1 MLIFTKIKMKI
12 PKKVISIIPFL
23 FLTSLSSPIF
33 SLEDETINFQPNTLI
48 SNAMEEKEIKTVT
61 SNGFGTT
68 LESAAQ
74 NAAENALTQVVGSF
88 IDAETLIK
96 KQKEIRDGVISKTK
110 IIKKDIRDYS
120 QGSIKYFE
128 ILNIQ
133 KNGSIFNVTAR
144 VDVRIEDFRNYIKQ
158 LALKTKEISTTNLFA
173 EMGAKTKNLDNKFEL
188 LKKIILPVRDGEV
201 IDISIDDLQTAESFI
216 NSKDCENMFPE
227 RFCDP
232 NNSEFHSRFNV
243 EKTVVFL
250 FSLNLKKDFIENSL
264 NILENISDKKTSSIT
279 SIWGE
284 DLFRNIEYRDNY
296 DFQYSEDIGV
306 IFRNHQ
312 KQTISNY
319 YILGGIRDRFKN
331 ETNKLLENNGFRFSK
346 LRISLINNLE
356 QPIYAFEEQCNGE
369 FKGELR
375 NIIFEN
381 IGMSVGETKS
391 YIGRVNNCPSQLYTH
406 GQRFYELLD
415 FTSNRWFGF
424 AFEVNNLEILKDFK
438 EIKIEYLQN

>member
-1 MLIFTKIKMKI
+1 MRNFLKLISFTSALLLAGISNQIYSSEQKHIDIK
-12 PKKVISIIPFL
+12 S
-23 FLTSLSSPIF
+23 
-33 SLEDETINFQPNTLI
+33 NTLI
-48 SNAMEEKEIKTVT
+48 SNAIEEKEIKTVT
-61 SNGFGTT
+61 ANGFGTT

-88 IDAETLIK
+88 IDAETQIK

-110 IIKKDIRDYS
+110 IIKKDIKDYS

-133 KNGSIFNVTAR
+133 ENGSIFNVTAR

-158 LALKTKEISTTNLFA
+158 LALNTKEISTTNLFA

-216 NSKDCENMFPE
+216 NSKDCANMFPE

-232 NNSEFHSRFNV
+232 NDSEFHSRFNV

-279 SIWGE
+279 SIWGK

-319 YILGGIRDRFKN
+319 YILGGIRDRFEN
-331 ETNKLLENNGFRFSK
+331 ERNKLLENNVFGFSK
-346 LRISLINNLE
+346 LRISLIDNLE
-356 QPIYAFEEQCNGE
+356 QPIYAFEEQCNGK

-375 NIIFEN
+375 NMIFEN
-381 IGMSVGETKS
+381 IGMSETNYQKR

-424 AFEVNNLEILKDFK
+424 AFEVNNLDILKDFK